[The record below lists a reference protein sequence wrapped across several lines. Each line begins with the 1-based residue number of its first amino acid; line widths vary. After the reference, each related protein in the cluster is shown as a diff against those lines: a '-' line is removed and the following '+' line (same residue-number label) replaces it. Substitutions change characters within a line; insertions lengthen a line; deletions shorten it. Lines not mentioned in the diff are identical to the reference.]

1 MEYTEEIKETLVKI
15 NEFIQSNNE
24 INYKIRLLEREV
36 PNLQELVK
44 KLLVNRRYSYSEI
57 EERLKSQID
66 DMIQCV
72 QDSQGTID
80 PSDDINNIEIT
91 LKVLK
96 HVYMCA
102 NG

>member
-1 MEYTEEIKETLVKI
+1 MEYTEEIKETLIKI
-15 NEFIQSNNE
+15 NDFIQSNNDV
-24 INYKIRLLEREV
+24 NYKIRLLEREV

-44 KLLVNRRYSYSEI
+44 KLLVNTRYSYSEI

-96 HVYMCA
+96 HVYNVC
-102 NG
+102 

>member
-1 MEYTEEIKETLVKI
+1 MEYTEEIKETLIKI
-15 NEFIQSNNE
+15 NDFIQSNNDV
-24 INYKIRLLEREV
+24 NYKIRLLEREV

-44 KLLVNRRYSYSEI
+44 KLLVSTRYSYSEI

-96 HVYMCA
+96 HVYNVC
-102 NG
+102 